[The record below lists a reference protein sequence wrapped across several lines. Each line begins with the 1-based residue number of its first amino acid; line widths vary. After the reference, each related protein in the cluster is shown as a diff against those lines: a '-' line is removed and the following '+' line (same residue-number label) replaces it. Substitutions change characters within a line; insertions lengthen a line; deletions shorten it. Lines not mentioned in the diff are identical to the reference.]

1 MWIKNGGIDM
11 SITVEKYG
19 GTSVKDSKRLKEIA
33 TRIAERKKNNENIV
47 VVVSAPS
54 GMTDDL
60 IRRAKEICE
69 VPSGR
74 ELDVLL
80 STGEQVSIALLA
92 MALKEVGVKA
102 ISYTASQLGILT
114 CGNHNEARIKS
125 INTDLIK
132 EKISEGYVIIVP
144 GFQGVCEDG
153 NITTLGRGGSDTSAV
168 AIAVALGC
176 KSVDIYTDVDGI
188 YSANP
193 QVISGAIRHKEV
205 SFSEMIEMAGSGA
218 KVLHTRS
225 VELGAKYGIEI
236 QLRSAFNW
244 QEGTWV
250 RSDEKVESAVIRGIS
265 GFGNLVRL
273 SLKSDDLDLS
283 RTVNAISKEGI
294 NIDLITHTT
303 ESNSGAEITCIVKED
318 YFEDALKAIKSI
330 ASPEDE
336 IITKKGLARVSVI
349 GLGVRS
355 KGIAAEVFEI
365 LEKENIEIH
374 AVSCSEIN
382 ITCIISEE
390 DLDKAQNAL
399 HKRLIEED

>member
-1 MWIKNGGIDM
+1 M

-19 GTSVKDSKRLKEIA
+19 GTSVKDSARLKKIA
-33 TRIAERKKNNENIV
+33 ARIAERKKNNENIV
-47 VVVSAPS
+47 VIVSAPS
-54 GMTDDL
+54 GMTDSL
-60 IRRAKEICE
+60 IQRAKEISA
-69 VPSGR
+69 VPKGR
-74 ELDVLL
+74 EFDVLL

-92 MALKEVGVKA
+92 LALKEVGVKA

-114 CGNHNEARIKS
+114 CGTHNEARIQS

-132 EKISEGYVIIVP
+132 EKIAEGYVIIVP

-168 AIAVALGC
+168 AVAAALGC

-193 QVISGAIRHKEV
+193 QVIPGAIKHKEV
-205 SFSEMIEMAGSGA
+205 SFSEMIELAGSGA

-236 QLRSAFNW
+236 HLRSAFDW
-244 QEGTWV
+244 QEGTFV

-265 GFGNLVRL
+265 GFGNLVRISFKSNNLHL
-273 SLKSDDLDLS
+273 SE
-283 RTVNAISKEGI
+283 TVNTISKRGI
-294 NIDLITHTT
+294 NIDLITHTMET
-303 ESNSGAEITCIVKED
+303 KGGDEITCIVKED
-318 YFEDALKAIKSI
+318 YFEDAVEALKTI

-336 IITKKGLARVSVI
+336 IIVEKGLAKVSVI

-355 KGIAAEVFEI
+355 KGIAAAVFEI
-365 LEKENIEIH
+365 LEKEGIEIH

-382 ITCIISEE
+382 ISCIITEE
-390 DLDKAQNAL
+390 DLNKAQNAL
-399 HKRLIEED
+399 HKKLIEEE